1 MNRQD
6 HISDRLV
13 AYFRNELKIYSSN
26 IARADWLNLPLYREF
41 RFGWIPPVDLGEV
54 EIEDSLIAIISPEM
68 IDAVTAHLEDDE
80 LDVYLTVIEMTV
92 AAFVKDRGEE
102 PEVIQRNLENLLW
115 EQAPHAIELRS
126 RVELHAMDVGIVPV
140 CH

>member
-6 HISDRLV
+6 LIRDRLV
-13 AYFRNELKIYSSN
+13 AYFRNELKIFSSN
-26 IARADWLNLPLYREF
+26 VARADWLNLPLHNQF
-41 RFGWIPPVDLGEV
+41 RFGWIPPVDLGEAEV
-54 EIEDSLIAIISPEM
+54 EDNMIAIISPEM
-68 IDAVTAHLEDDE
+68 IDAVTAHLEDVE

-92 AAFVKDRGEE
+92 AAFVKHRGDDSED
-102 PEVIQRNLENLLW
+102 IQRDLENLLW

-126 RVELHAMDVGIVPV
+126 QVELHALDVGIVPV